1 MSHGLLAD
9 SVDMSLASL
18 LYSCKTDAVLSEV
31 HGQWVSRERHVKLM
45 HCLSAVAELL
55 VQRHTVVT
63 SKMLVVGYVRI
74 YQKPDEAEVP

>member
-1 MSHGLLAD
+1 M
-9 SVDMSLASL
+9 
-18 LYSCKTDAVLSEV
+18 
-31 HGQWVSRERHVKLM
+31 KLM